1 MNFTQS
7 FEEFSKGLGTTD
19 LILYAGIALV
29 LWILFKDRLSPLQG
43 LVQLGSESI
52 KRLLSSTK
60 SGVVTSVPVVPAAV
74 NNAPEVLANALAE
87 NSKTESEDMF
97 FKLVVSWKETRDLA
111 LKCGCDK
118 AVEVADTMFPYLSP
132 NVCGKESENE

>member
-60 SGVVTSVPVVPAAV
+60 SGVVASVPVVPAAV

-118 AVEVADTMFPYLSP
+118 AVEVTDTMFPYLSP